1 MTVKNLRAYPNWLKA
16 YVAHQR
22 FSESPTRFHFWTG
35 VSTIAG
41 ALRRR
46 VWIDQRAFQWTPN
59 FYVVLVGP
67 AGVARK
73 STSIRQGIG
82 LLSQVKGVH
91 LGAQSTTWQALLD
104 ALGDCQE
111 GVELPGKSKPE
122 VMSCMTVVISELGTF
137 IRPDNR
143 EFLDF
148 LTEIWDGQKA
158 VFSRRTVLKGEL
170 KLTNPWLNI
179 IGCTTPAWLKDNFS
193 EILVGGGFASRVIFV
208 YANQKRQLVAY
219 PGLEITGPEYEAE
232 EGLLTRDLQQ
242 IAMLKGGYELT
253 PEAIDWGVDWYNR
266 HHNDPR
272 PAHLASDSFDGY
284 LDRKQSHIHKLAIV
298 LAAAQGNELK
308 ITTEHLIEA
317 TAHITDLELDMI
329 NVFSSI
335 GVAPT
340 AQINTK
346 VLSLVRNHGT
356 ITYRDLWKLC
366 FHTIPPRDFKE
377 SVNAAVDA
385 GYVTST
391 PFTTPDGK
399 KDSML
404 HYVSPITAPSVV
416 KRSQDSSS

>member
-1 MTVKNLRAYPNWLKA
+1 
-16 YVAHQR
+16 
-22 FSESPTRFHFWTG
+22 
-35 VSTIAG
+35 
-41 ALRRR
+41 
-46 VWIDQRAFQWTPN
+46 
-59 FYVVLVGP
+59 
-67 AGVARK
+67 
-73 STSIRQGIG
+73 
-82 LLSQVKGVH
+82 
-91 LGAQSTTWQALLD
+91 
-104 ALGDCQE
+104 
-111 GVELPGKSKPE
+111 
-122 VMSCMTVVISELGTF
+122 MTVVISELGTF

-148 LTEIWDGQKA
+148 LTEIWDGQKS

-193 EILVGGGFASRVIFV
+193 EILVGGGFASRVVFV
-208 YANQKRQLVAY
+208 YGNKKRQLVAY

-232 EGLLTRDLQQ
+232 ESLLARDLQQ

-253 PEAIDWGVDWYNR
+253 PEAIDWGIKWYDR
-266 HHNDPR
+266 HHNEPR

-284 LDRKQSHIHKLAIV
+284 LDRKQSHIHKLSIV

-308 ITTEHLIEA
+308 ISADHLIEA

-335 GVAPT
+335 GVTPT

-346 VLSLVRNHGT
+346 VLALVRNHRS
-356 ITYRDLWKLC
+356 ITYRELWKLC

-377 SVNAAVDA
+377 SINAAVDA
-385 GYVTST
+385 GYVSST
-391 PFTTPDGK
+391 PFTTTDGK

-404 HYVSPITAPSVV
+404 HYVLAPVTEPSDDR
-416 KRSQDSSS
+416 RSQDSSS